1 MRTDR
6 ADRRLGYHF
15 GNEVGEGA
23 VEGFGAVIE
32 HNGLFFRKCA
42 DGAGDG
48 EVGVSDGDQRAQA
61 KAVLDGALLVLGSS
75 RVRLTARLQS
85 LPAQGR
91 SWWPPY
97 DRINT

>member
-48 EVGVSDGDQRAQA
+48 KVGVSDGDQRAQA
-61 KAVLDGALLVLGSS
+61 KAVLDGALLVLG
-75 RVRLTARLQS
+75 LQS
-85 LPAQGR
+85 RQTYSPTSITSRAGPILVA
-91 SWWPPY
+91 SV
-97 DRINT
+97 